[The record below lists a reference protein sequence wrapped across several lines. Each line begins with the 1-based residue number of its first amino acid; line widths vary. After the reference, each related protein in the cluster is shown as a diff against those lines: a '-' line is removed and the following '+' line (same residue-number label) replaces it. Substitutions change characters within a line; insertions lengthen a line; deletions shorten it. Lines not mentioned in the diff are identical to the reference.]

1 MDILPV
7 SLSRTL
13 QSAVQ
18 DFKHFLF
25 FQPPPHVVNPF
36 HLFALKAHE
45 RDSRKNWADID
56 EIETHPVIA
65 ATVILSGRLPY
76 A

>member
-1 MDILPV
+1 MQFKILNI
-7 SLSRTL
+7 
-13 QSAVQ
+13 
-18 DFKHFLF
+18 F
-25 FQPPPHVVNPF
+25 FSFNPPPHVVNPF